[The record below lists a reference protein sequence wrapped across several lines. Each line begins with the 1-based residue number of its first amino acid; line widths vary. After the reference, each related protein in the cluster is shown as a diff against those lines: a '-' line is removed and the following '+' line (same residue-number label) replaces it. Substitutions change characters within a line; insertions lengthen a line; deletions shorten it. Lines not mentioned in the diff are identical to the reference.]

1 LRDMKPTRQFAI
13 VLVLMVAAASAAQY
27 RDRQT
32 WAERDQWERP
42 AEVLDKLHVEAGS
55 SVADV
60 GAGEGYFTVKMA
72 ERVGPAGK
80 VYAEDVDPVAVA
92 NLRKLAQDRGLKQVE
107 VIEGSANDP
116 KLPEAKL
123 DAILVVNAYHEFRR
137 HDAMLAAFRKA
148 LKPGGLLGIVDKAA
162 ERDASQPRES
172 YERQHRLPESF
183 VKEDLERDGFG
194 SIHDERGFD
203 GIGSREGEHWW
214 FLVAQRPR

>member
-1 LRDMKPTRQFAI
+1 MSRRFAI
-13 VLVLMVAAASAAQY
+13 ALLLVVAAAAAAQY

-42 AEVLDKLHVEAGS
+42 AEVLDKLHVQAGS
-55 SVADV
+55 TVADV

-72 ERVGPAGK
+72 DRVGSNGK
-80 VYAEDVDPVAVA
+80 VYAEDVDPAAIA

-107 VIEGSANDP
+107 VIEGAADDP
-116 KLPEAKL
+116 KLPEGKL

-137 HDAMLAAFRKA
+137 HDAMLAAFRRA

-162 ERDASQPRES
+162 DREPSQPRES

-183 VKEDLERDGFG
+183 LKEDLERDGFTG
-194 SIHDERGFD
+194 VHDERGFD
-203 GIGSREGEHWW
+203 GVGSREGEHWW
-214 FLVAQRPR
+214 FVVAQKAR

>member
-1 LRDMKPTRQFAI
+1 MKFRRACLFA
-13 VLVLMVAAASAAQY
+13 LLASTAVSVAQY

-42 AEVLDKLHVEAGS
+42 AEVLDKLHVQAGS

-72 ERVGPAGK
+72 ERVGPTGK
-80 VYAEDVDPVAVA
+80 VYSEDIDPAAVA
-92 NLRKLAQDRGLKQVE
+92 NLRKLAQERGLKQVE
-107 VIEGSANDP
+107 VIEGAAADP
-116 KLPEAKL
+116 KLPEGKL

-148 LKPGGLLGIVDKAA
+148 LKPGGLVGIIDKAA
-162 ERDASQPRES
+162 EREASQPRES

-183 VKEDLERDGFG
+183 LKEDLERDGFTG
-194 SIHDERGFD
+194 IHDERGFD

-214 FLVAQRPR
+214 FVVAQRPR

>member
-1 LRDMKPTRQFAI
+1 
-13 VLVLMVAAASAAQY
+13 
-27 RDRQT
+27 
-32 WAERDQWERP
+32 
-42 AEVLDKLHVEAGS
+42 
-55 SVADV
+55 
-60 GAGEGYFTVKMA
+60 
-72 ERVGPAGK
+72 
-80 VYAEDVDPVAVA
+80 VYAADVDPAAVA
-92 NLRKLAQDRGLKQVE
+92 NLRKLAQDRRLKQVE

-148 LKPGGLLGIVDKAA
+148 LKPGGLLGIVDKAS